1 MSDNNTTEDIAEI
14 LNDEEL
20 NDPRPEN
27 QPQETRS
34 DSFIDKIIEF
44 ITGFSTDER
53 IKLRKL
59 KEINRH
65 LKRLKYKFYNFKND
79 FILPQFAQYLYE
91 IYRNTQN
98 FTKYFDAKTHAQSI
112 KLVLFDLFSTQQQK
126 TIREELEDMKINELI
141 KSSPDKMK
149 AIETIKKNINEYI
162 KSFTPEV
169 VTNINSTYNKI
180 SDISNLITFDWQ
192 ALLHKFDS
200 EIKETNFNYKP
211 EFESIE
217 GKYIM
222 DDLVILNDYIETID
236 LDKDWKN
243 IYEYIKFV
251 SEDEGLI
258 KLFNKLIQHFKI
270 LKKDSYL
277 SLIIR
282 LIYKDP
288 FFKQKKFPS
297 NLKIVQDYIYNFQMQ
312 VKKIVDKAIGDIK
325 KEKLDNLL
333 LEIFHKTTIVR
344 LKHYNERKNE
354 LLTKKGVSGFR
365 YIDPLNYIK
374 AFLLDICKGEIKP
387 RIDNVLVRGT
397 WSTNEL
403 SSDFS
408 SLLIHYNKLTER
420 VLEFDN
426 SCSEDEHYGK
436 TIRQFAFAVSHDPNA
451 KNNLVKLIYRID
463 AEAEKLI
470 FDSIKVINVS
480 ANKIKT
486 LIDDYNS
493 KTPKIIV
500 DFHKLHW
507 DFPQKAAVEL
517 TEIYKRLVNFVSLL
531 KYFVKDKKQ

>member
-1 MSDNNTTEDIAEI
+1 MSDNNNTPDDIADI

-20 NDPRPEN
+20 NDVQN
-27 QPQETRS
+27 DNKPQESGSVT
-34 DSFIDKIIEF
+34 FIDKIIEF

-65 LKRLKYKFYNFKND
+65 LKHLKYKFYNFKND

-91 IYRNTQN
+91 IYRNAQN
-98 FTKYFDAKTHAQSI
+98 FEKHFDTKTHSQSI
-112 KLVLFDLFSTQQQK
+112 KLVLFDLFSTQRQK
-126 TIREELEDMKINELI
+126 TIREELEDLKISELI
-141 KSSPDKMK
+141 KSSNDKMK
-149 AIETIKKNINEYI
+149 AIETIKKNMNEYI
-162 KSFTPEV
+162 KSFSPEIV
-169 VTNINSTYNKI
+169 SNINSTYNRL

-192 ALLHKFDS
+192 SLLHKFDS

-217 GKYIM
+217 GKYIL
-222 DDLVILNDYIETID
+222 DDLVVLNDDIETMD
-236 LDKDWKN
+236 LDRDWKN
-243 IYEYIKFV
+243 VYEYIKFV

-258 KLFNKLIQHFKI
+258 KLFNKLIQQFRI

-277 SLIIR
+277 SLIIK

-288 FFKQKKFPS
+288 FYKQKKFPS

-312 VKKIVDKAIGDIK
+312 VKKTVDKAIEDIK
-325 KEKLDNLL
+325 KEKLNRLL

-354 LLTKKGVSGFR
+354 LLSKKGVSGFR

-387 RIDNVLVRGT
+387 RIDYILVRGT

-403 SSDFS
+403 SSEFS
-408 SLLIHYNKLTER
+408 SLLIHFNKLTDT
-420 VLEFDN
+420 VMEFDN
-426 SCSEDEHYGK
+426 SCSEEEYYGK
-436 TIRQFAFAVSHDPNA
+436 SIRQMAFAVSHDPNA
-451 KNNLVKLIYRID
+451 KNNLVKLIYKID
-463 AEAEKLI
+463 SDVEKI
-470 FDSIKVINVS
+470 IYDCIKVFNVT
-480 ANKIKT
+480 ANRIKI

-493 KTPKIIV
+493 KIPKIIV
-500 DFHKLHW
+500 DFHKIHW
-507 DFPQKAAVEL
+507 DFPQKFTVEF
-517 TEIYKRLVNFVSLL
+517 TEIYKRLANFVSLL
-531 KYFVKDKKQ
+531 KYYVKDKK